1 MTARIYWFRNDLR
14 LLDNRA
20 FSQACS
26 ASSAL
31 LPVYCH
37 EPATLTRWGFE
48 RTGPHRQHFL
58 AATLADLSARLRE
71 RGSDLLELTGH
82 PAEVLPPLLQAVGAQ
97 ELACEEI
104 AAPEEQ
110 QAVNALRAAGI
121 PVATT
126 WQSSLL
132 DPSTLPFPPA
142 SLPEVFTAF
151 RLAVERG
158 GIRPP
163 EPLPI
168 PARLPGLPALP
179 AAALLCRAP
188 PRPLPAAPASGSSSF
203 PYALPS
209 FGGGETAALSHLER
223 YLGRK
228 LAHTY
233 KSTRNELAGV
243 DFSSKLSPWLAS
255 GALSAR
261 TAYAALKGFEAQHGA
276 NDGTY
281 WLWFE
286 LLFRDYFRFLH
297 LKHGSRLYRARGLGE
312 AAAPAHDAQAF
323 TQWTK
328 GRTAAPLINAGMR
341 ELAATGYSSNRMRQ
355 VLASYLVYDLGC
367 DFRAGAAWFES
378 MLVDYDVYTNQGNW
392 LSIAGR
398 GTDPRGGR
406 QFNLE
411 KQTAQYD
418 PGGQY
423 RARWAT

>member
-1 MTARIYWFRNDLR
+1 MTVRIYWFRNDLR
-14 LLDNRA
+14 LLDNQA
-20 FSQACS
+20 FSRACR

-37 EPATLTRWGFE
+37 EPVTTTRWGFE
-48 RTGPHRQHFL
+48 RSGPHRRHFL
-58 AATLADLSARLRE
+58 AATLGDLTARLRE
-71 RGSDLLELTGH
+71 RGSDLFELAGR
-82 PAEVLPPLLQAVGAQ
+82 PAQVLPALARAVGAQ
-97 ELACEEI
+97 ALACEEI

-110 QAVNALRAAGI
+110 QAVSALRAAGL
-121 PVATT
+121 PVETT
-126 WQSSLL
+126 WLSSLL
-132 DPSTLPFPPA
+132 DPATLPFPPA

-151 RLAVERG
+151 RLAVERDG
-158 GIRPP
+158 SRPP
-163 EPLPI
+163 EPLPV
-168 PARLPGLPALP
+168 PARVPGLPALP
-179 AAALLCRAP
+179 EAALRHRAP
-188 PRPLPAAPASGSSSF
+188 PGPVPKTIALADSSF

-209 FGGGETAALSHLER
+209 FAGGETAALSHLER
-223 YLGRK
+223 YLGRR

-261 TAYAALKGFEAQHGA
+261 TVYAALKGFEAQHGA

-323 TQWTK
+323 MQWAQ
-328 GRTAAPLINAGMR
+328 GRTTAPLINAGMR
-341 ELAATGYSSNRMRQ
+341 ELAATGYLSNRMRQ
-355 VLASYLVYDLGC
+355 ILASYLVYDLGG

-378 MLVDYDVYTNQGNW
+378 MLVDYDVYINQGNW

-406 QFNLE
+406 RFNLR
-411 KQTAQYD
+411 KQEAQYD

-423 RARWAT
+423 QARWGP